1 VIDTEEPGDTG
12 TPPINPAPRV
22 PFFVLNQLSVTSAG
36 DGIAEC
42 RTNVLPWLGG
52 TPELGIHAAAAGLM
66 DIVLSYAASTAAT
79 ETEMFVSLGMR
90 IQHWEAPPPVGTTLT
105 GCASVLTDHAGM
117 TLSSGRIQAGGVTF
131 ASGTL
136 QSMSVPRIPGASP
149 SGHDRSREDRAAVS
163 EDTRAPGVGQ
173 ASSESHSRPRE
184 DESVA
189 AILELP
195 VSAMCGLRVERA
207 SPNQIDI
214 AVVAPPS
221 FERTGGVIHGGAL
234 PILGQLACAALIA
247 RTLDRGCEARRTEFA
262 VDYLRPA
269 FVGRPY
275 ALTAGVVHRSRR
287 VMIVA
292 GEVLDETGRLVSRY
306 SETSILS

>member
-1 VIDTEEPGDTG
+1 
-12 TPPINPAPRV
+12 V
-22 PFFVLNQLSVTSAG
+22 PFFVLNNLSVTSAE
-36 DGIAEC
+36 DGVAEC
-42 RTNVLPWLGG
+42 RTHVLPWLGG
-52 TPELGIHAAAAGLM
+52 TPELGIHAAVAGLM
-66 DIVLSYAASTAAT
+66 DTVLSYAASTSAS

-90 IQHWEAPPPVGTTLT
+90 IQHWEGPPRVGSTLSGSASVSTAHAGVVLT
-105 GCASVLTDHAGM
+105 G
-117 TLSSGRIQAGGVTF
+117 GRIEAGGVTV

-136 QSMSVPRIPGASP
+136 HSMSVPRISGASP
-149 SGHDRSREDRAAVS
+149 ARNGRSREKRAAVS
-163 EDTRAPGVGQ
+163 EDTRFTGVVR
-173 ASSESHSRPRE
+173 ALSDSHDGPPE

-189 AILELP
+189 AILVLP
-195 VSAMCGLRVERA
+195 VSVLCGLRVERA
-207 SPNQIDI
+207 SPDRIELT
-214 AVVAPPS
+214 AVAPPS

-247 RTLDRGCEARRTEFA
+247 RTLDRRGEARRTEFA

-275 ALTAGVVHRSRR
+275 ALTAAVAHRSRR